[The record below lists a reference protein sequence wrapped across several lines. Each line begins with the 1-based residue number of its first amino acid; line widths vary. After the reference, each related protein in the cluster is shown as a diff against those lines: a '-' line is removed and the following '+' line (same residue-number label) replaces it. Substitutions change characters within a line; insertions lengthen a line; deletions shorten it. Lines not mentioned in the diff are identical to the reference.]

1 MGPRLTTP
9 KLVPQSVRPEVTVFA
24 RARLPTVHG
33 VFELVSFADA
43 SGRKLDDVALV
54 YPASAAIA
62 AASTD
67 TSSASAVSTSEVPTT
82 ASSINA
88 VPTSTSSAA
97 DDRVAVRVHSE
108 CLTGDV
114 FGSRRCD
121 CGPQLQSALA
131 EIVARGAGVLVYMR
145 QEGRGIGIASKVAAY
160 ALQDAGMDTVE
171 ANLHLG
177 FDDDLRQ
184 YDLAAAILRALE
196 ISRVE
201 LFTNNL
207 RKVEG
212 LQAAGL
218 DVVRRLPLVTAVN
231 ADNARYLRTK
241 RVRSG
246 HLLGDDD

>member
-1 MGPRLTTP
+1 MGPRLHTP
-9 KLVPQSVRPEVTVFA
+9 KLVQPVVRPEVTVFA
-24 RARLPTVHG
+24 RAQLPTVHG
-33 VFELVSFADA
+33 VFELVSFVDA

-54 YPASAAIA
+54 YPAVRDAE
-62 AASTD
+62 D
-67 TSSASAVSTSEVPTT
+67 EG
-82 ASSINA
+82 
-88 VPTSTSSAA
+88 
-97 DDRVAVRVHSE
+97 DRVAVRVHSE
-108 CLTGDV
+108 CVTGDV

-121 CGPQLQSALA
+121 CGPQLQRALA
-131 EIVARGAGVLVYMR
+131 EIVARGSGVLVYMR
-145 QEGRGIGIASKVAAY
+145 QEGRGIGIANKVAAY

-184 YDLAAAILRALE
+184 YDVAAAILRALG
-196 ISRVE
+196 IAKVE
-201 LFTNNL
+201 LFTNNP

-212 LQAAGL
+212 LAAAGL
-218 DVVRRLPLVTAVN
+218 DVTRRLPLVTAVN

>member
-9 KLVPQSVRPEVTVFA
+9 KLVHQAVRPEVTVFA
-24 RARLPTVHG
+24 QASLPTAHG
-33 VFELVSFADA
+33 VFELVSFVDG

-54 YPASAAIA
+54 YPASNAARV
-62 AASTD
+62 ASH
-67 TSSASAVSTSEVPTT
+67 
-82 ASSINA
+82 N
-88 VPTSTSSAA
+88 
-97 DDRVAVRVHSE
+97 RVAVRVHSE
-108 CLTGDV
+108 CVTGDV

-121 CGPQLQSALA
+121 CGPQLQHALA
-131 EIVARGAGVLVYMR
+131 EIVARGSGVLVYMR
-145 QEGRGIGIASKVAAY
+145 QEGRGIGIANKVAAY

-184 YDLAAAILRALE
+184 YDVAAAILRALGVTK
-196 ISRVE
+196 VE
-201 LFTNNL
+201 LFTNNP

-218 DVVRRLPLVTAVN
+218 DVARRLPLVTAVN